1 MTLTYRNIFP
11 FATALIGGLV
21 FAANQSDIAIAQS
34 GYVPPERPKPERTQ
48 GGGSRLKSQPVQPLF
63 VQDYMQKSITAD
75 PSLVSLRQNACIHQS
90 ENLVRCDRF
99 HI

>member
-34 GYVPPERPKPERTQ
+34 GYIPPDRPKPERTQ

-63 VQDYMQKSITAD
+63 VQDYTQKPISAN

>member
-1 MTLTYRNIFP
+1 MTLTYKNIFP

-34 GYVPPERPKPERTQ
+34 GYIPPERPKPERTQ

-63 VQDYMQKSITAD
+63 LQDYIQKPISAN